1 MSDFQS
7 DSHSNLSHQIDDALY
22 LLNRHITYLSNLK
35 NLVLSSPANL
45 PSFDIK
51 HNQLFADYVDHI
63 KHECVRIFCND
74 KEIQSDNSVSESTI
88 LFNPVFPGLASESQ
102 LAVSDQPLNNF
113 SSEVHLNDRDDHL
126 LAQFLNTILEFN
138 IDDPRFKRSLQM
150 WQPANSNTS
159 SLAKQCWSFDIL
171 ISKPLCCDVFDE
183 TIQHKLSFIGN
194 HSEIRKFVLQ
204 IFNSIL
210 GDTQA
215 VERALKRLDETVIIQ
230 SKSIY
235 LVGTLYLL
243 LLMAWSDFDLKLKSG
258 VDLTT
263 MLNNFLNNLETLFV
277 FSCIFAECSLHMA
290 HSTGDISSLD
300 FLVFQDSLV
309 SFMSGVSKKHN
320 GAKLYEK
327 YPPFDLS
334 SVQVDEQRIKNVIHS
349 NKIKMVDL
357 RNNKSLGQVFL
368 RSYLLHVKGSLD
380 NKSRQLLGSFVVA
393 S

>member
-7 DSHSNLSHQIDDALY
+7 DSHSNLSHQIDDALN

-74 KEIQSDNSVSESTI
+74 KEIQSDNPVSESTI
-88 LFNPVFPGLASESQ
+88 LFNPVLPGLASESQ
-102 LAVSDQPLNNF
+102 LAVSDQAPNNF

-150 WQPANSNTS
+150 WQPAYSNTS

-183 TIQHKLSFIGN
+183 TIQHKLSSIDN
-194 HSEIRKFVLQ
+194 HSEIRKLVFH

-210 GDTQA
+210 VDTQV
-215 VERALKRLDETVIIQ
+215 VERALKRLDEIVIIQ
-230 SKSIY
+230 SKSFY

-243 LLMAWSDFDLKLKSG
+243 LLMAWSDFDWKVKYG

-263 MLNNFLNNLETLFV
+263 NLNNFLNNLETLFV
-277 FSCIFAECSLHMA
+277 FSCVFAECSLHMA
-290 HSTGDISSLD
+290 HSSSEMNPLNFLD
-300 FLVFQDSLV
+300 FQESLV
-309 SFMSGVSKKHN
+309 LFMSGVSKKFDGRN
-320 GAKLYEK
+320 VYGKF
-327 YPPFDLS
+327 PPDA
-334 SVQVDEQRIKNVIHS
+334 RINLQDMKQLLH
-349 NKIKMVDL
+349 
-357 RNNKSLGQVFL
+357 NNKMRNIDFRDNKESNPVSLL
-368 RSYLLHVKGSLD
+368 CYLLTI
-380 NKSRQLLGSFVVA
+380 KSSSDLKFRYHKGSFVVA

>member
-7 DSHSNLSHQIDDALY
+7 DSHSNLSHQIDDALN
-22 LLNRHITYLSNLK
+22 LLNSHITYLSNLK

-45 PSFDIK
+45 PSVDFK
-51 HNQLFADYVDHI
+51 HSQLFADYVDHI
-63 KHECVRIFCND
+63 KNECERIFCNNT
-74 KEIQSDNSVSESTI
+74 EIQSDSPVSESVI
-88 LFNPVFPGLASESQ
+88 LFNPVFPVSGSEAQ
-102 LAVSDQPLNNF
+102 LAVSDQALNNF
-113 SSEVHLNDRDDHL
+113 SSEVHLNDSDDHFL
-126 LAQFLNTILEFN
+126 GQFLNKILEFS
-138 IDDPRFKRSLQM
+138 IDDPRFKRILQM
-150 WQPANSNTS
+150 WQPAYSNTS
-159 SLAKQCWSFDIL
+159 SLAKEGWNFDIL
-171 ISKPLCCDVFDE
+171 ISNPLCRDVFDE
-183 TIQHKLSFIGN
+183 TIQHKLSSIDN
-194 HSEIRKFVLQ
+194 HSEIRKLVLR

-243 LLMAWSDFDLKLKSG
+243 LLMAWSDFDWKLKSG

-263 MLNNFLNNLETLFV
+263 TLNNFLINLEALFM
-277 FSCIFAECSLHMA
+277 FSCVFAECSLRIS

-320 GAKLYEK
+320 GVKLYEK

-357 RNNKSLGQVFL
+357 RKDKSLGQVFL